1 MPIYIILEMLINELQ
16 LINTMK
22 SRALIYNSVTLNA
35 PKNILQFLFGVII
48 YATYSG
54 MYNIP
59 RSVSAAVGL
68 CLGLGAIYLF
78 NDLTD
83 YEEDKKNPFK
93 NYWKAIANGS
103 ISIKSAK
110 ILIFILSVSGTL
122 FSLISGRNFF
132 IIYLTIITLNLLY
145 SYPSIRLKSHKN
157 LSLLVITVIQIFKFS
172 SGWFLFTS
180 SFEGFP
186 FAIVFSI
193 SIGYSLLFLYYKN
206 DTSNI
211 IKITKENKLRV
222 YPLSLFLFIFILI
235 SILTYSYPVV
245 FVLILGMAVP
255 TILFYNLS
263 KDYLGTRVNF
273 AFMYVGLAII
283 LISFLL
289 LSVPTVTA
297 INDTILGYSTQ
308 LKDILIRNVI

>member
-297 INDTILGYSTQ
+297 TNDTILGYSTQ

>member
-222 YPLSLFLFIFILI
+222 YLLSLFLFIFILI

-297 INDTILGYSTQ
+297 TNDTILGYSTQ

>member
-1 MPIYIILEMLINELQ
+1 MLINELQ

-297 INDTILGYSTQ
+297 TNDTILGYSTQ

>member
-1 MPIYIILEMLINELQ
+1 MLINKLQ

-48 YATYSG
+48 YATYTG
-54 MYNIP
+54 MYDIP
-59 RSVSAAVGL
+59 RSALAAVGL

-110 ILIFILSVSGTL
+110 ILIFVLSVSGTL

-132 IIYLTIITLNLLY
+132 TIYLTIITLNLLY

-157 LSLLVITVIQIFKFS
+157 LSLLIITVIQIFKFS

-180 SFEGFP
+180 SFQGFP

-263 KDYLGTRVNF
+263 KEYLGTRVNF
-273 AFMYVGLAII
+273 AFMYVGLTII
-283 LISFLL
+283 IISFLL
-289 LSVPTVTA
+289 ISVPTVAAT
-297 INDTILGYSTQ
+297 NDTILGYSNQ

>member
-1 MPIYIILEMLINELQ
+1 MLINKLQ

-48 YATYSG
+48 YATYTG
-54 MYNIP
+54 MYDIP
-59 RSVSAAVGL
+59 RSALAAVGL

-110 ILIFILSVSGTL
+110 ILIFVLSVSGTL

-180 SFEGFP
+180 SFQGFP

-193 SIGYSLLFLYYKN
+193 SIGYALLFLYYKN

-263 KDYLGTRVNF
+263 KEYLGIKVNF

-283 LISFLL
+283 IISFLL

-297 INDTILGYSTQ
+297 TNDTLLGYSSQ
-308 LKDILIRNVI
+308 LKDILIRNTI